1 MNGEAAEL
9 LVPQPAKLEFSAVR
23 NGIFRACL
31 TATDW
36 YSNKAYNREV
46 TVYIC
51 VQSKCMVA
59 KRSKPG
65 FLTRNLLFGADLE
78 LSAGQNAKPGSKNPL
93 AK

>member
-1 MNGEAAEL
+1 MNGEATEL

-31 TATDW
+31 TATYW
-36 YSNKAYNREV
+36 YSNKAYNRKV

-51 VQSKCMVA
+51 VQRERMAA
-59 KRSKPG
+59 KRGKPG

-78 LSAGQNAKPGSKNPL
+78 FCAGQPGSKNR
-93 AK
+93 